1 MERKRRFALWLL
13 AAVLAATLFSAGHE
27 TIHKGLP
34 VAFLRYAGP
43 GNMVRL
49 KGCCSAPGVYR
60 FADDAK
66 VVTAINMT
74 APLLVGKVANTALLE
89 TKLQNGDIIEVV
101 ARDRQHVGIT
111 IGTMKAKERMLL
123 GIPLDPDR
131 MDSGDWESLPGIGPG
146 LAKTIMNYRH
156 KNGDFRS
163 IESLQR
169 VPGIGEKK
177 FRELKKYF

>member
-1 MERKRRFALWLL
+1 MERKRRLALWLL
-13 AAVLAATLFSAGHE
+13 AAVLAATLFFAGHE
-27 TIHKGLP
+27 AFHKGLS
-34 VAFLRYAGP
+34 VAVLRYTASGKYI
-43 GNMVRL
+43 RL
-49 KGCCSAPGVYR
+49 KGSIPAPGIYR
-60 FADDAK
+60 FPDDAR

-111 IGTMKAKERMLL
+111 IGTMKAKEKILL

-146 LAKTIMNYRH
+146 LAKMIMDDRH

-177 FRELKKYF
+177 FKELKKYF